1 MPSWEFPEVPYPS
14 AGGITASTR
23 LPTFWPMSAVSR
35 PGSMVPPITVGFW
48 VKVFAFRVEVFPL
61 QKYRTKFAAMA
72 SDLVIVVPVP
82 GITVLTVSL
91 LFASSFG
98 IFTVGEAPNAPPT
111 VTEEFAFEWLAA
123 PPELELGFDEP
134 QPAMTRQASSGITVI
149 DRRRR
154 MKKPQCG
161 GRRAQ
166 SAYWLFCPGGTTPLE
181 PPACPLRL
189 LSVVPRGRGPV
200 GPRGRAGYIP
210 AMSFSTRSSTE
221 RKGSLH
227 RTVRWAW
234 SFSFRCTQSTV
245 KSRRF
250 SCARRMNSP
259 RSLARVVC
267 GGTDL
272 A

>member
-1 MPSWEFPEVPYPS
+1 MTNTSVVLPVMPSWEFPEVPYPS

-48 VKVFAFRVEVFPL
+48 VKVFAFRVDVFPL

-98 IFTVGEAPNAPPT
+98 IFTVGVAPNAPPT
-111 VTEEFAFEWLAA
+111 VTDEFAFELLAA
-123 PPELELGFDEP
+123 ALELELGFDEP

-154 MKKPQCG
+154 MKKTSNVVG
-161 GRRAQ
+161 VRRSQ
-166 SAYWLFCPGGTTPLE
+166 PTGC
-181 PPACPLRL
+181 
-189 LSVVPRGRGPV
+189 V
-200 GPRGRAGYIP
+200 
-210 AMSFSTRSSTE
+210 
-221 RKGSLH
+221 
-227 RTVRWAW
+227 
-234 SFSFRCTQSTV
+234 
-245 KSRRF
+245 
-250 SCARRMNSP
+250 
-259 RSLARVVC
+259 
-267 GGTDL
+267 
-272 A
+272 